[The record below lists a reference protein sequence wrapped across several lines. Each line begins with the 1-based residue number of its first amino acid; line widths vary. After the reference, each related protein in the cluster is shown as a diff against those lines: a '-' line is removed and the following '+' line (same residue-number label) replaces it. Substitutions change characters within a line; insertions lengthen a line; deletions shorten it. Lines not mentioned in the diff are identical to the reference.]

1 MVDRHSRL
9 RMRAELKV
17 RLAILVSLAI
27 LSLLIVPGTVFR
39 VHAATTGL
47 VCLADGSSAP
57 SPPSNPC
64 PTPLPIFSGPVNQQI
79 RIGVFVNGSEGIYAL
94 DVTLETNST
103 FLKPSGF
110 DLTGSIL
117 ASPLVVAEC
126 LGTLNVTTAACNSAD
141 DANSFQLALASF
153 SPTPTPST
161 GLLFTAIY
169 NITATSSSA
178 MTFGFQSGC
187 TTTSVAGT
195 STCVVFSNG
204 SISPAPETVQSA
216 TFNNTIAPPFIT
228 VHSDTLTVGPVL
240 VSTVGSLR
248 LNLTGQNGWDMEA
261 CPCTAT
267 LSAVGN
273 KSLTVLFN
281 STSPGVPAIGSVF
294 VRMDV
299 KGTIAGNFSITVHA
313 QYPTVDLQNGDT
325 DTLVTLARVSVVV
338 TDFAIST
345 SAVGLQ
351 HGLVGVGVS
360 SPILINGLNG
370 FSGMVVLSSSSST
383 GQCSLSP
390 SSIVVVG
397 SGSSSLKCS
406 LSYAA
411 NYNVTVTGKSG
422 TVSHTVQV
430 GFSVQDF
437 AVSLGSKLV
446 SVVSGSSGTVS
457 LNVTGLNGFSGL
469 VSLVALS
476 PSGLTVTPMS
486 ASFLAPNT
494 VSLSFVGT
502 AVGVYSVNIT
512 VSAAPV
518 TRFVVLQVNVTAPAP
533 SSSLFGLAPSLFYSI
548 VVGLVV
554 LIAVAVLVITRH
566 RSRTAK
572 SRSAATGK
580 TGRTR

>member
-1 MVDRHSRL
+1 M
-9 RMRAELKV
+9 KV
-17 RLAILVSLAI
+17 RLAVLVLLAI
-27 LSLLIVPGTVFR
+27 LSLLIVPGSIFQT
-39 VHAATTGL
+39 HAATSGL
-47 VCLADGSSAP
+47 VCLADVSSAP
-57 SPPSNPC
+57 SPPANPC
-64 PTPLPIFSGPVNQQI
+64 PTPLPIFNGPVGQQI
-79 RIGVFVNGSEGIYAL
+79 RIGVYVNGSEGIYAL

-103 FLKPSGF
+103 VLKPSGF

-126 LGTLNVTTAACNSAD
+126 LGTVNVTNAACNSTD
-141 DANSFQLALASF
+141 DVNSFQLALASF

-178 MTFGFQSGC
+178 TTVGFQSGC
-187 TTTSVAGT
+187 TTTSVSGT
-195 STCVVFSNG
+195 TSCVVFSNG
-204 SISPAPETVQSA
+204 SVFPAPEAVQGA

-228 VHSDTLTVGPVL
+228 VHPDTLTVGPVL

-248 LNLTGQNGWDMEA
+248 LNLTGQNGWNMEP

-267 LSAVGN
+267 LSAVAN

-281 STSPGVPAIGSVF
+281 NTSPGVPAIGPVF

-299 KGTIAGNFSITVHA
+299 KGTTAGNFSITVLA
-313 QYPTVDLQNGDT
+313 QYPTIDLQNGDT
-325 DTLVTLARVSVVV
+325 DTLVTLATVRVVV
-338 TDFAIST
+338 TDFAIFT

-351 HGLVGVGVS
+351 HGLVGVGIS
-360 SPILINGLNG
+360 SSILINSVNG
-370 FSGMVVLSSSSST
+370 FSGPVVLSSSSST
-383 GQCSLSP
+383 GQCNLSP
-390 SSIVVVG
+390 SSILVVG

-406 LSYAA
+406 SSTAT

-430 GFSVQDF
+430 GYSVQDF
-437 AVSLGSKLV
+437 ALSLGSRLV

-476 PSGLTVTPMS
+476 PNGLAVTPMS
-486 ASFLAPNT
+486 ASFLAPTT
-494 VSLSFVGT
+494 VSLSFVGNS
-502 AVGVYSVNIT
+502 VGVYSVNVTIS
-512 VSAAPV
+512 VAPV
-518 TRFVVLQVNVTAPAP
+518 TRFVILQVNVTAPAS

-548 VVGLVV
+548 VAGLVV
-554 LIAVAVLVITRH
+554 LIAVAVLVISRH
-566 RSRTAK
+566 RRSIAK
-572 SRSAATGK
+572 SRSATTGK
-580 TGRTR
+580 TARSR